1 MKPTLRR
8 KAANLLD
15 VVGLFL
21 KLGTTAFGG
30 PAAHIAVMEQ
40 EAVIRRGWLSREEF
54 LELLA
59 IVNLTP
65 GPSSTKLALF
75 LGYRRSGWMGLL
87 LGGICFVVPAALMVC
102 AIAWAYR
109 RFETVPEMKGLF
121 YGIKP
126 VIIAV
131 VVQAIWSLG
140 RTSIRTPMLALLGV
154 GAAAL
159 SYFGTNPLLVLLLV
173 GVMTTAI
180 RAWSQPKGAVACVTP
195 LLGMGSAVPLATA
208 TGVAAPFSLMA
219 LMLFFL
225 KVAVV
230 VFSSGYVLLVFLH
243 SDLVVHWH
251 WLTDDQLLD
260 AVSVGQFTPGPF
272 FTTATF
278 IGYILGGP
286 KAALLATAAIFLP
299 SFLLV
304 AFGGPFLSRLRQWPL
319 VSAFVEGVNV
329 ASLAL
334 IAVVACQLGPVA
346 LVDWLTRGLAIAAAV
361 WLLFYRVNSTWLL
374 LGGAALGLA
383 RYTFQAGP

>member
-251 WLTDDQLLD
+251 WLTDDQLLG

-319 VSAFVEGVNV
+319 SALAPSSLRFLRSNV
-329 ASLAL
+329 RSYSSIVLSRSPEASK
-334 IAVVACQLGPVA
+334 
-346 LVDWLTRGLAIAAAV
+346 
-361 WLLFYRVNSTWLL
+361 
-374 LGGAALGLA
+374 
-383 RYTFQAGP
+383 